1 MATFLYLSIYLPLP
15 NTKEPK
21 FLPIF
26 FGPAFFSSSFFR
38 SAYTVRFARLSA
50 QSWRPTPRRGVSQN
64 GNAKR
69 KSKLKS
75 RTLNLSKKKKAHST
89 RRRQEFSKAIFAGK
103 EDTCTL
109 FGYSN

>member
-38 SAYTVRFARLSA
+38 SAYTVRFARPSA

-75 RTLNLSKKKKAHST
+75 RTLNLSKKKGPLDTQTT
-89 RRRQEFSKAIFAGK
+89 RVLQSDICRQRRYMHPIR
-103 EDTCTL
+103 L
-109 FGYSN
+109 F